1 MLEGLNLSCDLTL
14 SFFSEKE
21 LERRVSE
28 EAKKVFEYQDEDE
41 N

>member
-1 MLEGLNLSCDLTL
+1 MIIVPS
-14 SFFSEKE
+14 SEKE